1 MATDGEDQP
10 MILHSVQA
18 STWGAIRVANDAYP
32 ATTAEARSVGLPSDS
47 EVLRVRGR
55 DAGERPR
62 ARTAA
67 LTIGFAEE
75 TLTPVLT
82 RRRTPFW
89 A

>member
-47 EVLRVRGR
+47 EVLVY
-55 DAGERPR
+55 AGVMPVSDQERER
-62 ARTAA
+62 LR
-67 LTIGFAEE
+67 LR
-75 TLTPVLT
+75 LDLL
-82 RRRTPFW
+82 RRL
-89 A
+89 